1 MSKFYFQDY
10 RQPITMG
17 LVIVLASLIVLGF
30 IFNGSFFGFNLGGYG
45 LAHLEI
51 NIGNHRRAFEGEIVE
66 GMTVLEAVQASAL
79 AGNIIFKYKMD
90 KNNELIVAS
99 LDGYDYDG
107 SGKPLNFYI
116 NGNKIDPKKIHST
129 LIGDGDTIVIRSE

>member
-10 RQPITMG
+10 RQPIRMG
-17 LVIVLASLIVLGF
+17 LIIVLASLIFLGF
-30 IFNGSFFGFNLGGYG
+30 IFSGFLSGLSLKSYG

-51 NIGNHRRAFEGEIVE
+51 NIGNNRRAFEGEIVD

-79 AGNIIFKYKMD
+79 AGNIAFKYKMD
-90 KNNELIVAS
+90 KNNELIVVS

-116 NGNKIDPKKIHST
+116 NDSKIDPKKIHST
-129 LIGDGDTIVIRSE
+129 LIGDGDVIVIKLE